1 MAIALNA
8 HARQYRDF
16 LDAIATGRP
25 PLVTLDEAV
34 RTLAVVLAVYESA
47 GTGRPVLV

>member
-1 MAIALNA
+1 MGIALDA

-25 PLVTLDEAV
+25 PLVTLDEAT
-34 RTLAVVLAVYESA
+34 RTLAVVLAIYEAAA
-47 GTGRPVLV
+47 GPPVSR